1 MTDNDKKYPRMT
13 AEMRAKSFRRFQR
26 MLYGDL
32 IKDAAA
38 AVALAEVLVK
48 NTFGEEVLKKQRP
61 LKAAADGDFWIVEGN
76 VTKDPAK
83 QYEGPVILRINK
95 ADLTVDEFYL
105 HLNRP
110 TDPAAT
116 DKLRKKK

>member
-1 MTDNDKKYPRMT
+1 MTDTDKNYPRMT
-13 AEMRAKSFRRFQR
+13 PEMRAKSFRRFQR

-32 IKDAAA
+32 IKDAATA
-38 AVALAEVLVK
+38 IALAEVLVK
-48 NTFGEEVLKKQRP
+48 NNFGDDVLKKQRP
-61 LKAAADGDFWIVEGN
+61 LKATADGDFWIVEGS

-83 QYEGPVILRINK
+83 QPEGPVILRINK

-116 DKLRKKK
+116 DKLRKRK